1 MLLDCIAFDNDI
13 DINVMRLWKL
23 VEAIKLE
30 FFSYIVRYDEVECYL
45 NDEECDH
52 EGYVMWNKY
61 GAFKIVNRAVFS
73 SANFRLSKNRQPVKC
88 NPIEYSI
95 IMNRKEYDLVFQ
107 ALKNYRL
114 YMTKE
119 QEVLSEK
126 ILDDLFYPEFDKLSS
141 ENDVFD
147 EIVADA
153 EEALANEPEING
165 VKSLNFR

>member
-1 MLLDCIAFDNDI
+1 MT
-13 DINVMRLWKL
+13 
-23 VEAIKLE
+23 
-30 FFSYIVRYDEVECYL
+30 
-45 NDEECDH
+45 
-52 EGYVMWNKY
+52 
-61 GAFKIVNRAVFS
+61 
-73 SANFRLSKNRQPVKC
+73 
-88 NPIEYSI
+88 
-95 IMNRKEYDLVFQ
+95 RKEYELVFQ

-114 YMTKE
+114 YMTDE

-126 ILDDLFYPEFDKLSS
+126 ILDDLFYPEFDKLAS